1 MLEIVRSEDR
11 HTVDAGWLKAR
22 WHFSFDHYYDPK
34 HVQFGP
40 LRVFNNDVVQ
50 PAKGFPMHP
59 HANME
64 ILTYVIDGA
73 AGDFVCRNDQLRETS
88 HRCPFVLGEFLSL
101 VTPQRALH
109 IRRLPMHFLRRGPI
123 NRHAEA
129 GGGHRQ
135 SDATQRIASRD
146 FR

>member
-1 MLEIVRSEDR
+1 MLEIVRSADR

-22 WHFSFDHYYDPK
+22 WHFSFDHYYDPNN
-34 HVQFGP
+34 VQFGP

-73 AGDFVCRNDQLRETS
+73 LE
-88 HRCPFVLGEFLSL
+88 HR
-101 VTPQRALH
+101 
-109 IRRLPMHFLRRGPI
+109 
-123 NRHAEA
+123 
-129 GGGHRQ
+129 
-135 SDATQRIASRD
+135 D
-146 FR
+146 